1 MVRRRC
7 RGVGDTVWNEQ
18 KIACQRRHTDDTTFQ
33 FFYCDVRASTRH
45 MSVLFDKS
53 RFIWVDSLVYTLKY
67 ELINTTN
74 HGWYCCSSNDPFF
87 FLFFF
92 YINRHFARNFAER
105 ERNLIYTGT
114 YASVKIF
121 LHPVD
126 VPQSILLSLSIVI
139 IFQHEQRI
147 ISKILESD
155 EYKCRER
162 GRDKNDMLR
171 VNTISFRFS
180 GTFYQYLSRIFS
192 KGMIFKFNDSFS
204 TRKSFFFRT
213 NVLFTKIEQYKL

>member
-1 MVRRRC
+1 MGWQFGVYLEIRAYKHDWITVDIVVVR
-7 RGVGDTVWNEQ
+7 
-18 KIACQRRHTDDTTFQ
+18 KI
-33 FFYCDVRASTRH
+33 
-45 MSVLFDKS
+45 L
-53 RFIWVDSLVYTLKY
+53 
-67 ELINTTN
+67 
-74 HGWYCCSSNDPFF
+74 FF
-87 FLFFF
+87 FFFFF
-92 YINRHFARNFAER
+92 YINRFARNFAERER

-192 KGMIFKFNDSFS
+192 KDMIFKFNDSFS
-204 TRKSFFFRT
+204 TRKSFFFLEQMCYLPKLSST
-213 NVLFTKIEQYKL
+213 NYN